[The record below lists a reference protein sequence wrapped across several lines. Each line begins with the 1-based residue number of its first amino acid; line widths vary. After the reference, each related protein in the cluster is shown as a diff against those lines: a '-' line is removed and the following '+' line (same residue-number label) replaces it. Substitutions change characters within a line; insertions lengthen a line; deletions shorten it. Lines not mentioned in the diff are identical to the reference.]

1 MDLVAACVELAA
13 FWTWSLHVL
22 SSLRSGHTLSTT
34 HREHKTPRAQD
45 TASTRHREHKTPR
58 AQDTASTR
66 HREHNTPR
74 AQHTASTTHISTT
87 TLKHNTPP
95 AGSTTHLEHDTPR
108 ARHTSSTTHLEHDPP
123 RARPT
128 SSTTHLE
135 HDPPRARHPPQ
146 GSECGC
152 PQPTQPQRPPPPTGG
167 GGVHSAARVHGGS
180 RSELPE
186 LPGSHQ
192 AAEIDRRGRLGGT
205 VAAYCVQE
213 GRCDV
218 HGHERRVAAL
228 LHLEATYAVVDGR
241 I

>member
-58 AQDTASTR
+58 AQDTASTT

-74 AQHTASTTHISTT
+74 AQHTSAQQPSSTTHPLQGARHTS
-87 TLKHNTPP
+87 
-95 AGSTTHLEHDTPR
+95 STTHLEHDTPR

-135 HDPPRARHPPQ
+135 HDTPPRAASAGAPNPR
-146 GSECGC
+146 SRND
-152 PQPTQPQRPPPPTGG
+152 RPPPLGG
-167 GGVHSAARVHGGS
+167 GASIAQRGSTVGHVLNCQSCLAAIRPPRSIGVADWVAPSQHIAS
-180 RSELPE
+180 RKA
-186 LPGSHQ
+186 G
-192 AAEIDRRGRLGGT
+192 AM
-205 VAAYCVQE
+205 CM
-213 GRCDV
+213 
-218 HGHERRVAAL
+218 
-228 LHLEATYAVVDGR
+228 ATSDG
-241 I
+241 